1 MDYIINYQTGIAD
14 HAKTLDEAKMI
25 ADAAAAYTQQDI
37 VILFIDE
44 EITRRQWW
52 GVAFDPDVDDSEDPI
67 CFGDFGYYSDW
78 T

>member
-1 MDYIINYQTGIAD
+1 MDYVITYQTGITD
-14 HAKTLDEAKMI
+14 HAKTLDEAKKM

-37 VILFIDE
+37 VILLDGE

-52 GVAFDPDVDDSEDPI
+52 GMAFDSDVDDGEDPI